1 MSQAN
6 TENITQWEKVESE
19 RSASEAER
27 RKEENL
33 LMNEATLE
41 RYLSPPS
48 DTHFPLEYSYH
59 LLGDVNGKTVVDYG
73 CGTGENSVF
82 IAHHGG
88 NVKGIDISKE
98 LIDLAKKRVE
108 LHNIAD
114 KTEFM
119 VGSAY
124 EMPLP
129 DESVDVVLGIA
140 ILHHLDLELSAKEVF
155 RVLKKGGRAIFQEPV
170 RNSKFIG
177 FVRDLIPYKQ
187 PDLSP
192 FERPLTD
199 AELEKFAEKFLGY
212 KSKEFYFPI
221 VNLVRIL
228 PGLSQYFEQSIE
240 ITENLLKKVPSL
252 KYYST
257 VRVVEM
263 TK

>member
-1 MSQAN
+1 MSH
-6 TENITQWEKVESE
+6 ENVQINHWEKIESQ

-27 RKEENL
+27 RKEEDL
-33 LMNEATLE
+33 LISGETLE
-41 RYLSPPS
+41 RYLSPPV
-48 DTHFPLEYSYH
+48 DTNFPLEYSYH
-59 LLGDVNGKTVVDYG
+59 LLGDVTGKTVVDYG
-73 CGTGENSVF
+73 CGTGENSVH

-88 NVKGIDISKE
+88 NVKGIDISPE
-98 LIDLAKKRVE
+98 LIELAKERVKI
-108 LHNIAD
+108 NNVAD

-129 DESVDVVLGIA
+129 DESVDVVLGLA
-140 ILHHLDLELSAKEVF
+140 ILHHLDLELASKEVF

-170 RNSKFIG
+170 RNSKFVG
-177 FVRDLIPYKQ
+177 FVRNLIPYKE

-199 AELEKFAEKFLGY
+199 EELKEFAKDFSDY
-212 KSKEFYFPI
+212 KSREFYFPV

-228 PGLSQYFEQSIE
+228 PGLNRYFLQSVDV
-240 ITENLLKKVPSL
+240 TEKILQKVPSL